1 MKKIIK
7 WFLTGVEAIILFIL
21 VGAVTTAITKHI
33 HSYVLI
39 EQFKKQGVLDDVNST
54 TLLKLYPIASEE
66 EQQTCFITSSNVY
79 PGNTGDILISLTS
92 EIVTPIVHDFVS
104 FFAGGH
110 AALVL
115 GDYSDDLGYANVH
128 QTLESTGLVEG
139 VKDAF
144 IFSKNLYWA
153 ELPIYKEVIGL
164 RVKMTEE
171 ERTSILVD
179 AMAMEHEPYNYAFI
193 WNTKNKSYC
202 SDIISKIFAN
212 IGRNLNKDGFTTSV
226 YDLLVTKDTY
236 ISYYHY
242 IDSEGIKHVYYLD

>member
-1 MKKIIK
+1 MKKMIK
-7 WFLTGVEAIILFIL
+7 LLLTGIEVSILFIL

-33 HSYVLI
+33 HSSILI
-39 EQFKKQGVLDDVNST
+39 EEFKKQGVLDDINST

-66 EQQTCFITSSNVY
+66 EQETCFITNSNVY

-92 EIVTPIVHDFVS
+92 EIETPIVHEIVS

-139 VKDAF
+139 IKNAF

-153 ELPIYKEVIGL
+153 ESPIYREVIGL

-179 AMAMEHEPYNYAFI
+179 AMAMEKEPYNYAFI
-193 WNTKNKSYC
+193 WDTKEKSYC
-202 SDIISKIFAN
+202 TDIMAKIFAT

-242 IDSEGIKHVYYLD
+242 IDNEGIKHVYYLD